1 MQLVLRSRR
10 KCNWNSVVNAVRDW
24 FDYVVN
30 GRGGWRG
37 VRDDQSN
44 VAIGR
49 YYRKWWK
56 LHSKDYHRFLA
67 DGDLCGRY
75 QILFGEERSFCK
87 GRRRL
92 MIQEVTLENIT
103 KQIGKTTVLTDIC
116 LTMKC
121 GQICGITG
129 ENGSGKT
136 MLMRVIAGLV
146 SPSTGKLL
154 FDGKN
159 RADANPNIGIMIEN
173 ASLYPELSG
182 RENLRLLASIRKQAT
197 NEDIDRAIRRVGL
210 EPTDK
215 RTFRKYSLG
224 MKQRLMLAQ
233 AIMEQPDVLLLDE
246 PTNAIDKKGVEL
258 VHQIMSEEAS
268 RGAIVLLASHVDY
281 DIRSLCS
288 KVFLI
293 EKGKMQLEV

>member
-1 MQLVLRSRR
+1 
-10 KCNWNSVVNAVRDW
+10 
-24 FDYVVN
+24 
-30 GRGGWRG
+30 
-37 VRDDQSN
+37 
-44 VAIGR
+44 
-49 YYRKWWK
+49 
-56 LHSKDYHRFLA
+56 
-67 DGDLCGRY
+67 
-75 QILFGEERSFCK
+75 
-87 GRRRL
+87 

-197 NEDIDRAIRRVGL
+197 NEDIDQAIRRVGL

-215 RTFRKYSLG
+215 RTIRKYSHG
-224 MKQRLMLAQ
+224 
-233 AIMEQPDVLLLDE
+233 MEQPDVLLLDE

>member
-1 MQLVLRSRR
+1 
-10 KCNWNSVVNAVRDW
+10 
-24 FDYVVN
+24 
-30 GRGGWRG
+30 
-37 VRDDQSN
+37 
-44 VAIGR
+44 
-49 YYRKWWK
+49 
-56 LHSKDYHRFLA
+56 
-67 DGDLCGRY
+67 
-75 QILFGEERSFCK
+75 
-87 GRRRL
+87 

-159 RADANPNIGIMIEN
+159 RADANPNIGILIEN

-197 NEDIDRAIRRVGL
+197 NEDIDQAIRRVGL

>member
-1 MQLVLRSRR
+1 
-10 KCNWNSVVNAVRDW
+10 
-24 FDYVVN
+24 
-30 GRGGWRG
+30 
-37 VRDDQSN
+37 
-44 VAIGR
+44 
-49 YYRKWWK
+49 
-56 LHSKDYHRFLA
+56 
-67 DGDLCGRY
+67 
-75 QILFGEERSFCK
+75 
-87 GRRRL
+87 

-121 GQICGITG
+121 GQICGIIG

-215 RTFRKYSLG
+215 RTFRK
-224 MKQRLMLAQ
+224 
-233 AIMEQPDVLLLDE
+233 
-246 PTNAIDKKGVEL
+246 
-258 VHQIMSEEAS
+258 
-268 RGAIVLLASHVDY
+268 
-281 DIRSLCS
+281 
-288 KVFLI
+288 
-293 EKGKMQLEV
+293 